1 MLLPLLQAPSSSVE
15 ACAAWLCRRLV
26 CRLIVLCHSVSQ
38 SISCC
43 IDAGFPLKSTSDLA
57 RGVGLVCLEALESNQ
72 GGGQGRVNLNVL
84 RRSQQTHH
92 SGFC

>member
-1 MLLPLLQAPSSSVE
+1 MAVQKAGLQPHYSLLQCLPVHS
-15 ACAAWLCRRLV
+15 LLHRCR
-26 CRLIVLCHSVSQ
+26 
-38 SISCC
+38 
-43 IDAGFPLKSTSDLA
+43 FPLKSTSDLA

-84 RRSQQTHH
+84 RRSHQTHH